1 MAKEVNLT
9 NIGIITVIVLLI
21 INLIVLHKQPVNDY
35 NKIDSLSTK
44 IDSLSLVRDSII
56 KQVDTITVKLKEND
70 KNYYK
75 TFYIITNNT
84 VSDDYVFFRK
94 YLADNKARLDS
105 ISDSIRIKGN

>member
-1 MAKEVNLT
+1 MAKEIKLL
-9 NIGIITVIVLLI
+9 NIGIITVIVLLV
-21 INLIVLHKQPVNDY
+21 INLVILYRQPANDY

-44 IDSLSLVRDSII
+44 IDSLSLVRDSIVR
-56 KQVDTITVKLKEND
+56 QVDTIAVKLKEND

-75 TFYIITNNT
+75 TFYIIANNT
-84 VSDDYVFFRK
+84 VTDDYIFFRK